1 MGHQFKAGDL
11 ALIKQCKTWPEA
23 VGRCVQVLEKVPQG
37 TCTFYNGR
45 PYSNEGVPGTAW
57 LISSEQGFPVYSAF
71 FGLMTDRLEPVAL
84 FAEHCLM
91 PLKGDEQP
99 AQVRQAERVQ

>member
-1 MGHQFKAGDL
+1 MGHEFKPGDL

-23 VGRCVQVLEKVPQG
+23 VGRCVELLEKVPQG
-37 TCTFYNGR
+37 AIAFHNGR
-45 PYSNEGVPGTAW
+45 PYNNQGSPGTGW
-57 LISSEQGFPVYSAF
+57 LITSEHGFPTHSAF

-99 AQVRQAERVQ
+99 AQVRQAERVS